1 MKKFITFLKE
11 TRFPNKRKL
20 KTGYEA
26 LSFKETLF
34 VVFFTLVALVSVVI
48 ILGKVNNNFITEVP
62 VAGGSITEGIVGMP
76 TQVNPVLAVSDADK
90 DLTTLVYSG
99 LLRQAPDGSYVP
111 DLAES
116 YEISPDGTRYTFTL
130 KKGLTFHDK
139 NDLTIEDVSFTINKI
154 KDPSIKSPRRVQ
166 WEGVS
171 VEPGANENQIVFV
184 LKKPY
189 ASFIDNLTV
198 GILPSHLWKGVNPS
212 DFSVSPLNVKAV
224 GSGPYMIDAVERDSE
239 GVPQKYTLKRNK
251 YFSLG
256 KPYVKEIIIKSYSNE
271 KDLVS
276 ALRSG
281 SVDQAGG
288 ISPENAKSFE
298 SKNKDIQTM
307 VLPRMFGLFFNS
319 NKNKALG
326 DIAIKKA
333 IDQAIDRQKLIDEVL
348 LGYGIPIDSPIPQ
361 GILSHTSVSATE
373 KDWIPDF
380 ESIYKSLKSAGW
392 EKDESGILGKS
403 TSKTTISTVKG
414 KKVTKTVK
422 SDPEPLVFSIT
433 TGDAPELVASAT
445 EIKRQLEDL
454 GMTIELRVYETGQ
467 LNQVIRDRDYEI
479 LFFGQVVNHGS
490 DLFAFWH
497 SSQKTDPGLNIALF
511 GNEKADLALNI
522 AETILSREERSQK
535 YVQFENIW
543 RENMGSVFI
552 YSPEYIYVTSKKTH
566 IPKNYHFTNS
576 QSRLENV
583 YSWYTN
589 TDKVWKIFSKD

>member
-1 MKKFITFLKE
+1 MKKFIAFLKE
-11 TRFPNKRKL
+11 TKFPNKRKL

-34 VVFFTLVALVSVVI
+34 VAFFTFTALISVII
-48 ILGKVNNNFITEVP
+48 ILGRVNKNFIVEIP

-76 TQVNPVLAVSDADK
+76 TQVNPVLAISDADK

-99 LLRQAPDGSYVP
+99 LLRQSTDGGYVP

-130 KKGLTFHDK
+130 KKDLVFHDK
-139 NDLTIEDVSFTINKI
+139 NDLTIEDISFTINKI
-154 KDPSIKSPRRVQ
+154 KDPSTKSPRRVQ

-171 VEPGANENQIVFV
+171 IEPGENENQIVFI

-198 GILPSHLWKGVNPS
+198 GILPSHLWKNVNPS

-224 GSGPYMIDAVERDSE
+224 GTGPYMIDSVERDNE
-239 GVPQKYTLKRNK
+239 GIPQKYVLKKNK
-251 YFSLG
+251 NFTLG
-256 KPYVKEIIIKSYSNE
+256 KPYIKEIVIKSYNNE

-319 NKNKALG
+319 NKNKMLG
-326 DIAIKKA
+326 DIAVKKA
-333 IDQAIDRQKLIDEVL
+333 IDKALDRQKLIDDVL

-361 GILSHTSVSATE
+361 GILSNTSVSPKE
-373 KDWIPDF
+373 KDWGADT
-380 ESIYKSLKSAGW
+380 ESAYQILKNAGF
-392 EKDESGILGKS
+392 EKDEYGMLNKS
-403 TSKTTISTVKG
+403 TSKTVTSTVKG
-414 KKVTKTVK
+414 KKVTSTVK
-422 SDPEPLVFSIT
+422 GNSEPLTFSIT

-445 EIKRQLEDL
+445 EIKRQLEEL
-454 GMTIELRVYETGQ
+454 GISIELRIYETGQ
-467 LNQVIRDRDYEI
+467 LNQIIRDRDYEV

-497 SSQKTDPGLNIALF
+497 SSQKIDPGLNIALF

-522 AETILSREERSQK
+522 AETILSHEDRSQK
-535 YVQFENIW
+535 YIQFENIW
-543 RENMGSVFI
+543 RENMGSVFV
-552 YSPEYIYVTSKKTH
+552 YSPEYIYVTSKKIQ

-576 QSRLENV
+576 QSRLENA

-589 TDKVWKIFSKD
+589 TDKVWKIFIKN